1 MKRRKATLTAA
12 AAGTVAGVVGLGL
25 LALPTSASSAPS
37 LPPVGAEQLVESV
50 LREQPPAMGGTV
62 KVDNALGLPAIPGV
76 PEGSALLGGGETRV
90 WLDGHGRGR
99 AQIASSGREQTIV
112 HDGTTTWR
120 WDSSSRTA
128 VRSTHPDAKKPEGTV
143 DPSAAARQLISTI
156 RSSSTVAVDGTARV
170 ANRDAYELVLTPAP
184 SERTVL
190 REVRVAVDAEKR
202 VPLRVTVLANGSSDP
217 VLQAGFTELA
227 FGEQDAGLFKFEPP
241 AGATVKDDERKPDR
255 NAAKDHPKPK
265 IVGDGWDTAVVVD
278 LPKGKERGEQDP
290 LAMVK
295 QLGKPVEGA
304 YGRGWLISTK
314 VGSAL
319 VTESGRAALGA
330 VPEQVLVEAL
340 GSTR

>member
-50 LREQPPAMGGTV
+50 LRAQPPAMGGAV
-62 KVDNALGLPAIPGV
+62 KVDNALGLPAVPGV
-76 PEGSALLGGGETRV
+76 PEGTALLAGGQARV
-90 WLDGHGRGR
+90 WLDGQGRGR
-99 AQIASSGREQTIV
+99 VQIASSGGEQTIV
-112 HDGTTTWR
+112 HDGSTVWR
-120 WDSSSRTA
+120 WDSASRTV
-128 VRSTHPDAKKPEGTV
+128 VRSSHPEPQGVPGTV
-143 DPSAAARQLISTI
+143 DPSAMARELVGRI
-156 RSSSTVAVDGTARV
+156 RSSSAVAVDGTARV

-217 VLQAGFTELA
+217 VLQAGFTELTM
-227 FGEQDAGLFKFEPP
+227 GQQDAGLFRFEPP
-241 AGATVKDDERKPDR
+241 AGATVKDAERHVDGPSAKKAGKPTV
-255 NAAKDHPKPK
+255 
-265 IVGDGWDTAVVVD
+265 VGDGWDTAVVVD
-278 LPKGKERGEQDP
+278 LPKGEGGQDP
-290 LAMVK
+290 LALVK
-295 QLGKPVEGA
+295 QVGKPVEGA
-304 YGRGWLISTK
+304 YGRGWLVSTR

-330 VPEQVLVEAL
+330 VPEQVLAEAL
-340 GSTR
+340 GGAR